1 MTNLYE
7 SRILI
12 VDDNADILEMP
23 IFGFL
28 KYQVDNTL

>member
-12 VDDNADILEMP
+12 VDDNADILEMLKN
-23 IFGFL
+23 ILSRKGFL
-28 KYQVDNTL
+28 SI